1 MASGRPW
8 KLTAAPPVHKTV
20 VAEDHVETKIDLP
33 PFVPPEEAVALLRE
47 ELRRR
52 HFAEGE
58 GGAMVQQRNGVRV
71 EVGPP
76 GGGVRISVEAS
87 EEVELP
93 PDNPSPCSC
102 RMRDKLEE
110 GLSAAQQ
117 RPLSGERERLQRA
130 VTSRLEGS
138 LARLGCELEG
148 IAHRV
153 TAEALKA
160 KARRLGEVKQITE
173 DPQAGSLTIVVE
185 V

>member
-8 KLTAAPPVHKTV
+8 KLTAAPPLKKTV
-20 VAEDHVETKIDLP
+20 VADDHVETTIDLP
-33 PFVPPEEAVALLRE
+33 PFVPPEEAAALLRA
-47 ELRRR
+47 ELERR
-52 HFAEGE
+52 HFEEDE
-58 GGAMVQQRNGVRV
+58 GGRMARERNGMCV
-71 EVGPP
+71 EVAPD
-76 GGGVRISVEAS
+76 GGGVRISAEAS
-87 EEVELP
+87 NEVELP
-93 PDNPSPCSC
+93 PNNPSPCSC
-102 RMRDKLEE
+102 RMRDRLQE
-110 GLSAAQQ
+110 GLSSLQQ
-117 RPLSGERERLQRA
+117 RTLSSEQERLQRA

>member
-1 MASGRPW
+1 LASGRPW
-8 KLTAAPPVHKTV
+8 KLTAAPPIKQTV
-20 VAEDHVETKIDLP
+20 VADDYVETKIDLP
-33 PFVPPEEAVALLRE
+33 PVLPPEEAAGLLRE

-52 HFAEGE
+52 HFEEGE
-58 GGAMVQQRNGVRV
+58 GGSMARERNGVRV
-71 EVGPP
+71 EVDPP
-76 GGGVRISVEAS
+76 SGGVRVSVEAS
-87 EEVELP
+87 DEVELP

-102 RMRDKLEE
+102 RMRDKLRE
-110 GLSAAQQ
+110 GLSSAQQ
-117 RPLSGERERLQRA
+117 RTLTSERDRLQRA

-185 V
+185 A

>member
-8 KLTAAPPVHKTV
+8 KLTAQPPVKGAV
-20 VAEDHVETKIDLP
+20 VADDCVETKIDLP
-33 PFVPPEEAVALLRE
+33 PLLPPGEAAGLLRQ
-47 ELRRR
+47 ELARR
-52 HFAEGE
+52 HFEEGE
-58 GGAMVQQRNGVRV
+58 GGSMSRERDGVKVTVDPPSGAVRV
-71 EVGPP
+71 
-76 GGGVRISVEAS
+76 SVEAS

-93 PDNPSPCSC
+93 PENPSPCSC
-102 RMRDKLEE
+102 RMRDRLRE
-110 GLSAAQQ
+110 GLSASQ
-117 RPLSGERERLQRA
+117 RGALGSARERLQRA

-160 KARRLGEVKQITE
+160 KAGRLGEVKQITE
-173 DPQAGSLTIVVE
+173 GPQAGSLTIVVE

>member
-1 MASGRPW
+1 LASGRPW

-33 PFVPPEEAVALLRE
+33 PFVPPEEAAALLRE

-58 GGAMVQQRNGVRV
+58 GGVMVRQRNGVRV

-76 GGGVRISVEAS
+76 GGVRISVEAS
-87 EEVELP
+87 EDVELP

-102 RMRDKLEE
+102 RMRDQLRE

-117 RPLSGERERLQRA
+117 RTLGGERERLQRA